1 MGAFTTL
8 GHCANGLCGSR
19 STERSRE
26 RRRSAA
32 LAAAQPAGCAPAPR
46 APEVEHQQAE
56 VVPQATSST
65 WSWVLPIFLYLTL
78 ELLQRIGLP
87 ILNSARL
94 WALMSVLCFSAW
106 SAVEPKSRPQKWRP
120 PKDAAEDPPA
130 HSSLEEFLESLAQ
143 QLNER
148 SPPTEIHSLKAD
160 GWKDISTRGAQIFM
174 KMKKVP
180 RMVTQIYINVN
191 SSDQE
196 KYFPWVLMDGNTIKG
211 GAIPIF
217 LALDHWPSWF
227 PFCQKVEKLAQLG
240 TNQAIFLVR
249 FKIAFLTVDI
259 VLMAA
264 LVDNLQRDGK
274 VELLF
279 TTPPPKCSSWMGITV
294 PKRTA
299 SFRLVL
305 RGMRLSVRP
314 RSDHSGQIV
323 LQAETIDEVQFEW
336 ATMLFWRACASR
348 IIGLIARMQDR
359 FEGSILQSHYSVDGQ
374 EADAQRAHFK
384 EVKANI
390 DSYCIPRR

>member
-1 MGAFTTL
+1 MGAFTRL
-8 GHCANGLCGSR
+8 GHCASGLCGS
-19 STERSRE
+19 SAERSRE

-32 LAAAQPAGCAPAPR
+32 LAAAQPSPQPLAP
-46 APEVEHQQAE
+46 PEAVEHQRQAE
-56 VVPQATSST
+56 SAPPATDRST
-65 WSWVLPIFLYLTL
+65 WNWVAPIFLYLLL
-78 ELLQRIGLP
+78 ELLQRLGLP
-87 ILNSARL
+87 ILNSARF

-106 SAVEPKSRPQKWRP
+106 YSVEPKSRPQKWTP
-120 PKDAAEDPPA
+120 PKDRAELPPS
-130 HSSLEEFLESLAQ
+130 SSLEEFLDSLAQ

-174 KMKKVP
+174 KMLKVP
-180 RMVTQIYINVN
+180 KMVTQIYINVN

-264 LVDNLQRDGK
+264 LVDNLRDGK

-279 TTPPPKCSSWMGITV
+279 ATPPAKCSTWMGITV
-294 PKRTA
+294 PKRSA

-305 RGMRLSVRP
+305 QGMRLSVRP

-359 FEGSILQSHYSVDGQ
+359 FEGSILQSHYSGDGQ
-374 EADAQRAHFK
+374 EADAQRLHFK

-390 DSYCIPRR
+390 ETYCKRR

>member
-1 MGAFTTL
+1 MGAFTKL
-8 GHCANGLCGSR
+8 GHCASGLCGSR
-19 STERSRE
+19 TAERSRE

-32 LAAAQPAGCAPAPR
+32 LAAAQPAQP
-46 APEVEHQQAE
+46 APEVVERHQQQAE
-56 VVPQATSST
+56 PVPPATSST
-65 WSWVLPIFLYLTL
+65 WSWAVPIFLYLLL
-78 ELLQRIGLP
+78 ELLQRLGLP
-87 ILNSARL
+87 ILNSARF

-106 SAVEPKSRPQKWRP
+106 YSVEPKSRPQKWTP
-120 PKDAAEDPPA
+120 PKDAAELEAPE
-130 HSSLEEFLESLAQ
+130 SSLEEFLDSLAQ

-174 KMKKVP
+174 KMLKVP

-279 TTPPPKCSSWMGITV
+279 TTPPAKCSSWMGITV
-294 PKRTA
+294 PKRSA

-305 RGMRLSVRP
+305 QGMRLSVRP

-374 EADAQRAHFK
+374 EADAQRSHFK

-390 DSYCIPRR
+390 ETCCKRR